1 MLTFVSPTLMN
12 RSLPSMDQALDTLS
26 LSHRLCNSVKFCRV
40 RSSAMRYL
48 VIPNSATS
56 AAEGFGMA
64 SFLFLSTTFLMC
76 FEIKRRII
84 GDKAQDYR
92 FRLCGLRWG
101 VSCTSPHLKFVPIFK
116 EHCTMPAQSRCHPLP
131 LPGLILVWWFYQMIF
146 SSQPYPCQVSF
157 PYPKI
162 LKFWRIK
169 RQSLIKYFNFW
180 YIFEL
185 FQPQNPDLINA
196 KQILVKRMMKYRFVA
211 ILSKIVIFWG

>member
-64 SFLFLSTTFLMC
+64 SFLFLSTTFLMR

-131 LPGLILVWWFYQMIF
+131 LPGLIGLMILSNDF
-146 SSQPYPCQVSF
+146 FIAALSLPSFLSSSHSF
-157 PYPKI
+157 RCPGSG
-162 LKFWRIK
+162 LGTK
-169 RQSLIKYFNFW
+169 RHETARSCRHRREVGAKLGAETKHVKYFFFF
-180 YIFEL
+180 YI
-185 FQPQNPDLINA
+185 I
-196 KQILVKRMMKYRFVA
+196 
-211 ILSKIVIFWG
+211 